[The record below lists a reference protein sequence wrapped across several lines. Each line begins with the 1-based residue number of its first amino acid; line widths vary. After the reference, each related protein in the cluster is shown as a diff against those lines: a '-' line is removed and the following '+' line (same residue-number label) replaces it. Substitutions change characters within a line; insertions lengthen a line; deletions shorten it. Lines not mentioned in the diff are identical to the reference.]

1 MKKTY
6 KKAVLEAME
15 GSGTINNETLTNEDI
30 QHLPAVV
37 QKYIIYTGSVG
48 KAKVWNFRAVF
59 TGGIRSKSS
68 EDFMPLRS
76 EQYNFMDNPTRL
88 FYIVAKKKG
97 IPAKGIH
104 LYKDET
110 AIMLVKI
117 LGLFTVV
124 NAKGKEMNQG
134 ETVTVFND
142 MCFMA
147 PASLIDR
154 NIEWT
159 EIDSL
164 TVDAKFTIAVK
175 AKLFFKRGAGRDGK
189 IYKNYPWLTPVT
201 GYTDINGYRLPS
213 GDEDLCYGEFNLV
226 SIEYNISRACY
237 PLRSLLKRRPVRV
250 GTLRA
255 LLDHFFHHKGHKGIA
270 QRAQRTLRLRSGTT
284 QKEGVRREVCSL
296 YLSCFGNRKF
306 GK

>member
-6 KKAVLEAME
+6 KKAVLEALE
-15 GSGTINNETLTNEDI
+15 GSGTINIEFLTNEDI

-134 ETVTVFND
+134 ETVTLFND

-164 TVDAKFTIAVK
+164 TVDAKFTNGNIAVN
-175 AKLFFKRGAGRDGK
+175 AKLFFNEKGELVDFLSNDRFETTDGK

-213 GDEDLCYGEFNLV
+213 GAKLIYKHPDEDLCYGEFNLV
-226 SIEYNISRACY
+226 SIEYNIKDY
-237 PLRSLLKRRPVRV
+237 K
-250 GTLRA
+250 
-255 LLDHFFHHKGHKGIA
+255 
-270 QRAQRTLRLRSGTT
+270 
-284 QKEGVRREVCSL
+284 
-296 YLSCFGNRKF
+296 
-306 GK
+306 